1 MGAEVIIVPGRL
13 DIDDASSLLAT
24 LKPTHIVLGPGPG
37 RPEQSEL
44 SMSFAHAALAGQTPP
59 LLGIC
64 LGHQAIGVA
73 AGWKLGP
80 SEHGAV
86 HGVPDGVLSGDQHQI
101 MTRYHSLALTPT
113 NNHLEVTSTDAAT
126 NQIVMSLSHPE
137 LPVTGVQYHPES
149 AGSAN
154 GLSIFVDFLGQ

>member
-13 DIDDASSLLAT
+13 EVDTPSSLLAN

-44 SMSFAHAALAGQTPP
+44 TMSFAYAALAGQTPP

-64 LGHQAIGVA
+64 LGHQAIGLA

-86 HGVPDGVLSGDQHQI
+86 HGVPDGILSGNQYQV

-113 NNHLEVTSTDAAT
+113 NDCLEVKSTDAAT
-126 NQIVMSLSHPE
+126 NQIVMELCHPE

-154 GLSIFVDFLGQ
+154 GLTIFHDFLGQ

>member
-1 MGAEVIIVPGRL
+1 
-13 DIDDASSLLAT
+13 
-24 LKPTHIVLGPGPG
+24 
-37 RPEQSEL
+37 
-44 SMSFAHAALAGQTPP
+44 MSFAYAALAGQTPP

-64 LGHQAIGVA
+64 LGHQAIGLA

-86 HGVPDGVLSGDQHQI
+86 HGVPDGILSGNQYQV

-113 NNHLEVTSTDAAT
+113 NDCLEVKSTDAAT
-126 NQIVMSLSHPE
+126 NQIVMELCHPE

-154 GLSIFVDFLGQ
+154 GLTIFHDFLGQ